1 LYFKNENERRV
12 ILAAHHYAPKEI
24 NFQSAIQVS
33 KRGSQIGF
41 FGSVCVCVCVRVCGC
56 VCVWVWVCVCVVGSS
71 LDGAR
76 QFVQKS
82 LFKISLFE
90 RVCLNTVCLKAISS
104 IMCSNTFSSQDSLF
118 KNRLF
123 KISVFKKVC
132 LNTVCSKKFV

>member
-1 LYFKNENERRV
+1 MKALYFKNENESRV

-41 FGSVCVCVCVRVCGC
+41 FGSVCV
-56 VCVWVWVCVCVVGSS
+56 VGKS

-82 LFKISLFE
+82 LFKISALE
-90 RVCLNTVCLKAISS
+90 RVCLNTVCLKAIS
-104 IMCSNTFSSQDSLF
+104 
-118 KNRLF
+118 
-123 KISVFKKVC
+123 
-132 LNTVCSKKFV
+132 